1 MGRATQS
8 GECAPDDKLCETHHL
23 HLRQLRLMGIAS
35 LNLSYALYTIHA
47 ATWPRS
53 RSRLSSVLAQASAT
67 SMPLVAKCLRK
78 NSKCAAVSW
87 NCCGVS
93 TAENTGT
100 SVRNCTSIS
109 ALITVSETN
118 SWR

>member
-1 MGRATQS
+1 MAGLRRAADARGKAETGITTQ
-8 GECAPDDKLCETHHL
+8 DRD
-23 HLRQLRLMGIAS
+23 R
-35 LNLSYALYTIHA
+35 
-47 ATWPRS
+47 
-53 RSRLSSVLAQASAT
+53 RSRLCKVLAQASAT

-109 ALITVSETN
+109 ALITVSAMYSSSTT
-118 SWR
+118 SPAATIAV

>member
-1 MGRATQS
+1 MAS
-8 GECAPDDKLCETHHL
+8 DEE
-23 HLRQLRLMGIAS
+23 MGIAS
-35 LNLSYALYTIHA
+35 LNPSYALRALHD
-47 ATWPRS
+47 PR
-53 RSRLSSVLAQASAT
+53 RDLTAQPLQAEQRVGAGFRDLDA
-67 SMPLVAKCLRK
+67 LVAKCLRK
-78 NSKCAAVSW
+78 KSKCAALSW

-109 ALITVSETN
+109 ALITVSATN